1 MKFFCGIVGVTI
13 LAFRMYG
20 KLLLIS
26 ASIVSRERK
35 DKRERRKKRRER
47 ADWEQLSKL
56 IPFEPQA
63 KVIGAPQAE
72 DKLKYIGALV
82 RGKFDFNA
90 SDKEELAKA
99 NKELR
104 LEGVQLFF
112 VDGDVC
118 TNALI
123 AVAHD
128 HLLACDLVYGRSDG
142 GFLGIS
148 KEEFDEFK
156 DEHLS
161 LRLFK
166 YLICN
171 KPNSPNGYLAT
182 YRCLKQNKKL
192 FYDLHTPNLPDYG
205 PHFDRPNILSF
216 TNTQIHRLF
225 PRFQMMDHTG
235 IAQIMY
241 EPPKSDGS
249 TCTLMA
255 ASLRLDVK
263 HNLDEQELYSEL

>member
-1 MKFFCGIVGVTI
+1 
-13 LAFRMYG
+13 MYG

-182 YRCLKQNKKL
+182 YRCIKHIEKL
-192 FYDLHTPNLPDYG
+192 FYNLRTPDQIFFLKYTNTPSFSQIPDDG
-205 PHFDRPNILSF
+205 PHRDRPNHVRASQVRWL
-216 TNTQIHRLF
+216 HL
-225 PRFQMMDHTG
+225 HL
-235 IAQIMY
+235 
-241 EPPKSDGS
+241 DGS
-249 TCTLMA
+249 F
-255 ASLRLDVK
+255 
-263 HNLDEQELYSEL
+263 SEVGCQT

>member
-1 MKFFCGIVGVTI
+1 
-13 LAFRMYG
+13 MYPE
-20 KLLLIS
+20 
-26 ASIVSRERK
+26 REKIKERE
-35 DKRERRKKRRER
+35 ERREER
-47 ADWEQLSKL
+47 EQLSKL

-182 YRCLKQNKKL
+182 YRFQTKQKTV
-192 FYDLHTPNLPDYG
+192 F
-205 PHFDRPNILSF
+205 
-216 TNTQIHRLF
+216 
-225 PRFQMMDHTG
+225 
-235 IAQIMY
+235 
-241 EPPKSDGS
+241 
-249 TCTLMA
+249 
-255 ASLRLDVK
+255 
-263 HNLDEQELYSEL
+263 